1 MMMLKDGWATVGGGE
16 GNRDV
21 ADPCVTQLLK
31 LAAK

>member
-1 MMMLKDGWATVGGGE
+1 MMMLKDGWATGGGGE

-21 ADPCVTQLLK
+21 ALCVTQLLK

>member
-21 ADPCVTQLLK
+21 ADLCVTQLLK